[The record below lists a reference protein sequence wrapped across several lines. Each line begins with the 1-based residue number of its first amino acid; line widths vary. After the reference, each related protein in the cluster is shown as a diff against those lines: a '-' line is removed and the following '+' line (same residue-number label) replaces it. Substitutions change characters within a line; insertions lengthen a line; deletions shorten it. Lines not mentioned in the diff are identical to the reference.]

1 MKYALSISA
10 ALLMAAGQ
18 LGPAQAQAPR
28 ELVNQAIAAEGGLD
42 ALRGLKG
49 LAIKAD
55 ALHWEPG
62 QSKAPAASRA
72 CSAPLR
78 SRSPGISPMA
88 WRAPNGIAT

>member
-42 ALRGLKG
+42 G
-49 LAIKAD
+49 LAWIEGAHD
-55 ALHWEPG
+55 
-62 QSKAPAASRA
+62 Q
-72 CSAPLR
+72 
-78 SRSPGISPMA
+78 
-88 WRAPNGIAT
+88 GIAT